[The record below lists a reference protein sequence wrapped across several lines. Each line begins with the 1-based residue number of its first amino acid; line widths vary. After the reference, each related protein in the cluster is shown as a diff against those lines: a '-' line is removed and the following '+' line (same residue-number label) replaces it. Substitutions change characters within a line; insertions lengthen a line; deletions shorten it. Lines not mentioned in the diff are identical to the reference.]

1 MSKKGSKAQRPVSQ
15 PEVPSK
21 RASALAI
28 LLQRQNLL
36 AVHRHLP
43 AMKEQMG
50 AAAYAVWLAEA
61 YPGLPDPIG
70 MSPNEFLYALGSRGS
85 RELAELLTDAT
96 ALAELERIANSP
108 D

>member
-1 MSKKGSKAQRPVSQ
+1 MTKKGHKQRPQ
-15 PEVPSK
+15 PEAQVSPK

-43 AMKEQMG
+43 AMKAQMG
-50 AAAYAVWLAEA
+50 ATEYAAWLAEA

-70 MSPNEFLYALGSRGS
+70 MSANEFLYALGRRGS
-85 RELAELLTDAT
+85 PELAELLTDPV
-96 ALAELERIANSP
+96 ALAELECIAEGA